1 MKKTLFKR
9 LVIPFLALILFFGT
23 TAFKNDFF
31 EIAKQIEI
39 FTTLFKELNMNY
51 VDDTNPGD
59 LMDTAIKSML
69 DDLDPYTQFYN
80 EQDVEASRINNAGD
94 YTGIGAKVLTLKD
107 KLVIVEPYKDY
118 AADKAGLKAGDE
130 IIKVDKVVVSD
141 FKDDAANL
149 LQGAAGT
156 EVNITYKRQG
166 KTNSV
171 KIIRE
176 SLEIK
181 AVPHYSMVDDKT
193 GYIVLRKF
201 NNKASSETISALR
214 ALKNQGASQLILD
227 LRGNPGGLLNEAV
240 NVTNIFVPKNQ
251 LVVTTKSKVKKY
263 NKTYYT
269 RRDAVDTEI
278 PLVVLIDGRSASAS
292 EIVSGALQDMDRAV
306 VVGTRS
312 FGKGLVQ
319 RPKALTYGTQM
330 KITISRYYTPSGR
343 CIQALDYW
351 NRDEDGKATRVKK
364 ENYNTFK
371 TRNGR
376 DVFDGGGIDPD
387 VEVEYA
393 KETPITKA
401 ILNEY
406 LVFNYAT
413 RYYYNKSVSDLNN
426 FQLKDSDFKD
436 FKIYLKNSG
445 FDFETKTEKAFNEA
459 MGVAQDEELN
469 GLINS
474 EFNNLSIAL
483 QSYKSNAIDD
493 NRTQLISLLTDEIIK
508 RYFYSEGLYEYY
520 TSNNP
525 EIKKGL
531 SILNNPKQY
540 AGILR

>member
-1 MKKTLFKR
+1 MKKR
-9 LVIPFLALILFFGT
+9 LHKKLIIPVLAVVIFFST

-51 VDDTNPGD
+51 VDNTNPGD

-69 DDLDPYTQFYN
+69 EDLDPYTRFYN

-107 KLVIVEPYKDY
+107 KLVIVEPYKGY
-118 AADKAGLKAGDE
+118 AADKVGLKAGDE
-130 IIKVDKVVVSD
+130 IIKVDNVTVAD

-156 EVNITYKRQG
+156 EVNVTYKRQG
-166 KTNSV
+166 KTNTI

-181 AVPHYSMVDDKT
+181 AVPHYSMVDEKT
-193 GYIVLRKF
+193 GYVVLRKF
-201 NNKASSETISALR
+201 NSKASAETISAIR
-214 ALKNQGASQLILD
+214 ALKNQGATQLILD

-240 NVTNIFVPKNQ
+240 NVTNIFVPQNQ

-269 RRDAVDTEI
+269 QRDPIDTEI
-278 PLVVLIDGRSASAS
+278 PLVVLVDGSSASAS

-319 RPKALTYGTQM
+319 RPKTLTYGTQM

-351 NRDEDGKATRVKK
+351 NRDENGKATRTKK
-364 ENYNTFK
+364 ENYNAFK
-371 TRNGR
+371 TKNGR
-376 DVFDGGGIDPD
+376 DVFDGGGVQPD
-387 VEVEYA
+387 IEVEFS
-393 KETPITKA
+393 KQTPITKA
-401 ILNEY
+401 ILNEN
-406 LVFNYAT
+406 LVFNFST
-413 RYYYNKSVSDLNN
+413 NYYYENKVENLTSFELS
-426 FQLKDSDFKD
+426 DSDFKA
-436 FKIYLKNSG
+436 FKSYLKTTG
-445 FDFETKTEKAFNEA
+445 FNFETRTEKALNEA
-459 MGVAQDEELN
+459 VKVAKEEELDDV
-469 GLINS
+469 INTEYKDLNS
-474 EFNNLSIAL
+474 AL
-483 QSYKSNAIDD
+483 QTYKSKAIDG
-493 NRTQLISLLTDEIIK
+493 NKTQLKSLITDEIIK
-508 RYFYSEGLYEYY
+508 RYFYSEGLYLYY
-520 TSNNP
+520 TANNT
-525 EIKKGL
+525 EIKKAL
-531 SILNNPKQY
+531 SILNNPSQY